1 MMKKQQKKRPLV
13 EAAFDS
19 DSEGSRVN
27 LDPFESEASEFN
39 CGERVVNR
47 ETALFVVERQV

>member
-1 MMKKQQKKRPLV
+1 MKKQQKKRPLV
-13 EAAFDS
+13 DAAFDP
-19 DSEGSRVN
+19 DSEGLRVN

-47 ETALFVVERQV
+47 QPALFFVERHI